1 MNITTL
7 LLNPRW
13 LLILLLIIQSGSHYV
28 LAEPT
33 EPNPNAAKHVPT
45 SEITKE
51 SLQAK
56 IDALADRKGLDE
68 AFKSKVLAIY
78 QEAQDDLL
86 SIAAFNERSVAFKNA
101 IQKAPDL
108 TKKLQKDIELASAK
122 QPKPNADE
130 FTNIP
135 VEELTQRLA
144 IEQDKVNKL
153 NEQIKKLENELT
165 EQNNRPN
172 LVRQEILKARQELDN
187 AHKETETPTSTT
199 TATTD
204 SKLENDAQQI
214 YLKIKIDARTA
225 ELNMLDAENA
235 SYSARLTLLKTQL
248 QLLGLQKNAFNPLI
262 STIENVLTELKQ
274 QEEKNRQDALSN
286 AEKELADKS
295 GVIQVIIKEN
305 IGYSQKLQTINDKIK
320 NYEQEKAEIDEQIT
334 NIEANF
340 SSAAKKIDL
349 ASLSPPLGKLLHEQR
364 RNLLNKDQFLLQSES
379 IQEETAN
386 TDLEQLIFDEKL
398 KKIGDID
405 AYLKQKMD
413 LVDKK
418 LPLSE
423 RMKIQAELR
432 VLVNNQIELLN
443 KLSIAYNTYLHT
455 LGDFDF
461 ARQQRRSKAE
471 KFALHLDEHLLW
483 VRSSEA
489 IGIQTV
495 KELYKSIR
503 WILSPHN
510 WQVVINSTI
519 DSFARNSFL
528 TLLAILNISVLILTK
543 NKAKQRLKLISLKV
557 GKIYSDRFYYTLEVL
572 LYSMIRVAPAPLTI
586 AYLGWFLNNSA
597 SSSRFTQ
604 AIGSG
609 LGQLA
614 LSWFLF
620 QFCYCLFEPSGVMRK
635 HFQWQE
641 ATANLMR
648 KQLAWLRFVFIPCTF
663 LIKVTLAMEVPI
675 YSDSLGRLALNIKI
689 LAVVAALSQLL
700 HPRHG
705 LTQQIIMNYPN
716 GWIAKSRYICYGI
729 IFTPLIIIGFSVA
742 GYYLSAVELQ
752 QKLMVTLWSILFMGI
767 PYEAAIRWLGI
778 VNQQLAIKNL
788 QQKHKPSDKHPAVPG
803 SEEPILLTDEEQIDI
818 PKINAQTIKILNV
831 LFCFGLIIGFWVI
844 WKNIFPAFS
853 FIERIELW
861 QNKVIVNNKEVYQ
874 AITLINLLLAG
885 VYGFITIVA
894 VRNFSGVIEL
904 LIFRRITMEP
914 GSRYAVNQLAKYVL
928 MTIGFFSVANEL
940 GFSWSQVQWLVAALS
955 VGLGFGLQEIFA
967 NFVSGIILLFE
978 RPIRVG
984 DIVTIGDVTGT
995 VNRIHM
1001 RATTLVDADQKE
1013 LIVPNKTFITTQL
1026 INWSLSDAIT
1036 RLVIPVG
1043 IAYGSDIEL
1052 AHKVMLDTVRNT
1064 PLVLEHPEPSVL
1076 LLGFADSALQFSV
1089 RAFVSETAHRMPV
1102 THNLHLRIAQA
1113 LQDHDIEIPFP
1124 QRDIHIRSV
1133 TPEWTANNPV

>member
-1 MNITTL
+1 MKITNL
-7 LLNPRW
+7 LLKPQW
-13 LLILLLIIQSGSHYV
+13 LLILWLIIQFGSHYA
-28 LAEPT
+28 LAEST
-33 EPNPNAAKHVPT
+33 QSGSDTTKHVST

-86 SIAAFNERSVAFKNA
+86 SIATFNERSVAFKNA
-101 IQKAPDL
+101 IQQAPDL
-108 TKKLQKDIELASAK
+108 TKKLQKDIDLASAK

-130 FTNIP
+130 FTKIP
-135 VEELTQRLA
+135 VEELTQRLV

-153 NEQIKKLENELT
+153 DEQIKKLENELT

-172 LVRQEILKARQELDN
+172 LIRQEMLKAKQELDN
-187 AHKETETPTSTT
+187 AHKETETLTSTT

-204 SKLENDAQQI
+204 SKLESDARQI

-225 ELNMLDAENA
+225 ELNMLDAEND
-235 SYSARLTLLKTQL
+235 SYSARLALLKAQL

-262 STIENVLTELKQ
+262 STIENVLTELKK
-274 QEEKNRQDALSN
+274 QEEKNRQDALTN
-286 AEKELADKS
+286 AEKELADKPKI
-295 GVIQVIIKEN
+295 IQEVIKEN
-305 IGYSQKLQTINDKIK
+305 IEYSQKLQTINDKIK
-320 NYEQEKAEIDEQIT
+320 NYEQEKTKIDEQIT

-386 TDLEQLIFDEKL
+386 TDLEQLIFEEKL

-405 AYLKQKMD
+405 AYLKQKME

-418 LPLSE
+418 LPQSD

-432 VLVNNQIELLN
+432 VLLNDQNELLN
-443 KLSIAYNTYLHT
+443 KLSIAYNTYLRT

-461 ARQQRRSKAE
+461 ARQQKRSKAE

-489 IGIQTV
+489 IGTQTI

-503 WILSPHN
+503 WILSPYN

-528 TLLAILNISVLILTK
+528 TLLAILNISVLILTR
-543 NKAKQRLKLISLKV
+543 NKAKQRLKLISTKV
-557 GKIYSDRFYYTLEVL
+557 GKIYSDHFYYTTEAL
-572 LYSMIRVAPAPLTI
+572 LYSMICVAPAPLTI
-586 AYLGWFLNNSA
+586 AYLGWFLNNST

-609 LGQLA
+609 LAQLA

-620 QFCYCLFEPSGVMRK
+620 QFFYCLFEPSGVMRK

-648 KQLAWLRFVFIPCTF
+648 KQLAWLRFVFIPCVF
-663 LIKVTLAMEVPI
+663 LIKVTLTMEVPI
-675 YSDSLGRLALNIKI
+675 YSDSLGRLALSINV
-689 LAVVAALSQLL
+689 LAVVIALSQLL
-700 HPRHG
+700 HPKHG
-705 LTQQIIMNYPN
+705 LTQQFVINYPD
-716 GWIAKSRYICYGI
+716 GWIAKSRYICYWT
-729 IFTPLIIIGFSVA
+729 IFTPLIIIGFSVT

-752 QKLMVTLWSILFMGI
+752 QKLMVTLWSILLMSI
-767 PYEAAIRWLGI
+767 PYEAAIRWLDI
-778 VNQQLAIKNL
+778 VNLQLAIKNL
-788 QQKHKPSDKHPAVPG
+788 QQKHKPSDKHPSVAG

-853 FIERIELW
+853 FLERIELW
-861 QNKVIVNNKEVYQ
+861 QNKVIVNNKETYQ

-885 VYGFITIVA
+885 VYSFITIVA

-904 LIFRRITMEP
+904 LIFRRITMET

-995 VNRIHM
+995 VSRIHM

-1052 AHKVMLDTVRNT
+1052 AHKVILDTVRNT
-1064 PLVLEHPEPSVL
+1064 PLVLDYPEPSVL

-1089 RAFVSETAHRMPV
+1089 RVFVSEAIHRMPV

-1113 LQDHDIEIPFP
+1113 LQEHDIKIPFP